1 MAHLVLTEESST
13 VQKVVELCFSTENI
27 QVHCFS
33 DGNSTLDYLKTQPVD
48 VLLTEVAGPDLDG
61 YELCRYLR
69 QDPALAHVPA
79 ILLVGP
85 GEVYDVERARQVDCD
100 RWLSKPFRTLELV
113 QTVKELLSMPAA
125 SRERVPSDSGQP
137 PTQVEIPV
145 SGGSTDVFSLAPAQ
159 CQATPFPYTRDTSQI
174 GPTPGDQGVESPAA
188 ELLQEEDMDLL
199 ADRLVELV
207 RRELPRLLRE
217 VSSDSSLL

>member
-1 MAHLVLTEESST
+1 MPHLVLAEESST

-48 VLLTEVAGPDLDG
+48 VLLTEVSGPDLDG

-69 QDPALAHVPA
+69 QDPAVAHVPV

-85 GEVYDVERARQVDCD
+85 GEAYDAERAEQVGCD

-125 SRERVPSDSGQP
+125 SRQRVPPDPEQAG
-137 PTQVEIPV
+137 TQVDVPV
-145 SGGSTDVFSLAPAQ
+145 FGGSTDVFSLAPIQ
-159 CQATPFPYTRDTSQI
+159 CQAIPFFYTRDISHI
-174 GPTPGDQGVESPAA
+174 GQTQSDHSVESSAA
-188 ELLQEEDMDLL
+188 ELLKKEDMDLL

-217 VSSDSSLL
+217 VAPD